1 MMKGGNSMK
10 QAIGYLRQS
19 TTKQQSLTA
28 QKQTIETLAKKYNIQ
43 HINFYSDK
51 QSGRT
56 NNRTGYQQVIERIQ
70 QRQCD
75 VLCCY
80 RLNRLHRNLKNAL
93 KLMKLCQ
100 KYHVHILSVHDGY
113 FDMDKAFDRLKL
125 NIFISLAELES
136 DNIGEQ
142 VKNGLKE
149 KARQGKLITT
159 HAPFGYTYRNGTF
172 TINQDEAP
180 TVKAIFHYYLQG
192 YGYKKIAQYL
202 EEDTNLINRKP
213 YQVRNIITNPNYC
226 GRVNNKYGTFDN
238 MFPSIISKAMYKNAQ
253 AIRVNKQVKRTPS
266 ANLLKQKIKCPYC
279 GSTLTNMTITKTNH
293 SLRYYVCPKNMNA
306 SRFICDF
313 KGINAENLEKQVLE
327 SCQKFFRNQ
336 QLYSKIKHAIEKQL
350 KKQRMHDTS
359 NTLTQEKLIENLA
372 QGKIDVETFREQSQ
386 SINLQNKPIQA
397 ISDIRIKASLQK
409 AIQKSFT
416 LNMLY
421 PFIDVIHITKNKE
434 LSGIY
439 LKDEPLNIVN
449 QAVQSSI
456 A

>member
-1 MMKGGNSMK
+1 MK

-19 TTKQQSLTA
+19 TTKQQSLAA
-28 QKQTIETLAKKYNIQ
+28 QKQTIKVLAEKHNIQ
-43 HINFYSDK
+43 HITFYSDK

-56 NNRTGYQQVIERIQ
+56 NKRNGYQQITELIQ
-70 QRQCD
+70 QGQCD

-100 KYHVHILSVHDGY
+100 TYHVHILSVHDGY

-142 VKNGLKE
+142 VKNGIKE

-159 HAPFGYTYRNGTF
+159 HAPFGYHYHNGTF
-172 TINQDEAP
+172 TIDTVKSP
-180 TVKAIFHYYLQG
+180 TVKAVFNYYLQG

-202 EEDTNLINRKP
+202 EADDKFINRKP
-213 YQVRNIITNPNYC
+213 YQVRNIILNSNYC
-226 GRVNNKYGTFDN
+226 GRVINQYGQYEN
-238 MFPSIISKAMYKNAQ
+238 MFPAIVSTTIYEEAQ
-253 AIRVNKQVKRTPS
+253 VTRTQKQVKRKPS
-266 ANLLKQKIKCPYC
+266 ENQLKQKIKCPYC
-279 GSTLTNMTITKTNH
+279 HSTLTNMTVRKTDH
-293 SLRYYVCPKNMNA
+293 SLRYYVCPQNMNNA
-306 SRFICDF
+306 RFVCEF

-359 NTLTQEKLIENLA
+359 NTLTHEKLIEKLA
-372 QGKIDVETFREQSQ
+372 QGTIDVETFREQSQ

-397 ISDIRIKASLQK
+397 ISDTQLQTSLQK
-409 AIQKSFT
+409 VIQKSFT

-421 PFIDVIHITKNKE
+421 PYIDEIRITKNKA
-434 LSGIY
+434 LVGIY
-439 LKDEPLNIVN
+439 FKNEPLNIVN
-449 QAVQSSI
+449 QTSQSSI

>member
-1 MMKGGNSMK
+1 MK
-10 QAIGYLRQS
+10 QAMGYLRQS

-28 QKQTIETLAKKYNIQ
+28 QKQTIQTLAKKHNIQ
-43 HINFYSDK
+43 HITFYSDK

-56 NNRTGYQQVIERIQ
+56 DNRTGYQQVTERIQ
-70 QRQCD
+70 QKQCD

-159 HAPFGYTYRNGTF
+159 HAPFGYTYHNGTF

-202 EEDTNLINRKP
+202 EEDTKLINRKP
-213 YQVRNIITNPNYC
+213 YQVRNIIMNPNYC

-238 MFPSIISKAMYKNAQ
+238 MFPPIISKAMYKKAQ
-253 AIRVNKQVKRTPS
+253 AIRVNKQVQRTPS
-266 ANLLKQKIKCPYC
+266 ANQLKQKIKCPCC
-279 GSTLTNMTITKTNH
+279 GATLTNMTIRKGTH
-293 SLRYYVCPKNMNA
+293 LLRYYVCPRNMNE
-306 SRFICDF
+306 SRFVCDF
-313 KGINAENLEKQVLE
+313 KGINAQELETSVLTT
-327 SCQKFFRNQ
+327 CQDFFQNQ
-336 QLYSKIKHAIEKQL
+336 QLYSKINQTIQKQL
-350 KKQRMHDTS
+350 KIQRDIETK
-359 NTLTQEKLIENLA
+359 NTLNHEQLIEKLA
-372 QGKIDVETFREQSQ
+372 KGKIDAQTFRDESQ
-386 SINLQNKPIQA
+386 LLHQQQYTPTSINAMNIQNAFQNV
-397 ISDIRIKASLQK
+397 
-409 AIQKSFT
+409 IQKSFT

-421 PFIDVIHITKNKE
+421 PYIDEIHITKNKE

-439 LKDEPLNIVN
+439 IKNEPLNIVN
-449 QAVQSSI
+449 QAVQSST

>member
-1 MMKGGNSMK
+1 MK

-19 TTKQQSLTA
+19 TTKQQSLAA
-28 QKQTIETLAKKYNIQ
+28 QKQTIKALAEKHNIQ
-43 HINFYSDK
+43 HITFYSDK

-56 NNRTGYQQVIERIQ
+56 DKRNGYQQITELIQ
-70 QRQCD
+70 QGQCD

-142 VKNGLKE
+142 VKNGIKE
-149 KARQGKLITT
+149 KAKQGKLITT
-159 HAPFGYTYRNGTF
+159 HAPFGYHYHNGTF
-172 TINQDEAP
+172 TIDTVKAP
-180 TVKAIFHYYLQG
+180 TVKAVFNYYLQG

-202 EEDTNLINRKP
+202 EADDKLINRKP
-213 YQVRNIITNPNYC
+213 YQVCNIILNPNYC
-226 GRVNNKYGTFDN
+226 GRVINQYGQYEN
-238 MFPSIISKAMYKNAQ
+238 MFPAIVSTTIYEEAQ
-253 AIRVNKQVKRTPS
+253 VTRTQKQVKRKPS
-266 ANLLKQKIKCPYC
+266 ENQLKQKIKCPYC
-279 GSTLTNMTITKTNH
+279 HSTLTNITIRKTDH
-293 SLRYYVCPKNMNA
+293 SLRYYVCPQNMNNA
-306 SRFICDF
+306 RFVCEF
-313 KGINAENLEKQVLE
+313 KGINAQELETSVLAT
-327 SCQKFFRNQ
+327 CQDFFQNQ
-336 QLYSKIKHAIEKQL
+336 QLYSKINHTIQQRL
-350 KKQRMHDTS
+350 KRQRMHDTS

-409 AIQKSFT
+409 VIQKSFT
-416 LNMLY
+416 LNMLNPY
-421 PFIDVIHITKNKE
+421 IDEIRITKNKA
-434 LSGIY
+434 LVGIY
-439 LKDEPLNIVN
+439 FKNEPLNIVN
-449 QAVQSSI
+449 QTSQSSI
-456 A
+456 V

>member
-1 MMKGGNSMK
+1 MEGGNRMK
-10 QAIGYLRQS
+10 QAMGYLRQS
-19 TTKQQSLTA
+19 TTKQQSLPA
-28 QKQTIETLAKKYNIQ
+28 QKQAIKTLAEKHNIQ
-43 HINFYSDK
+43 HITFYSDK

-56 NNRTGYQQVIERIQ
+56 DKRNGYQQITELIQ
-70 QRQCD
+70 QGQCD

-100 KYHVHILSVHDGY
+100 KYHVHILSIHDGY

-202 EEDTNLINRKP
+202 EEDTKLINRKP
-213 YQVRNIITNPNYC
+213 YQVRNIIMNPNYC

-253 AIRVNKQVKRTPS
+253 AIRVNKQVQRTPS

-279 GSTLTNMTITKTNH
+279 SSTLTNMTIRKTNH

-306 SRFICDF
+306 SRFACDF

-327 SCQKFFRNQ
+327 SCQKFFRDQ

-350 KKQRMHDTS
+350 KKQKMHDTS

-372 QGKIDVETFREQSQ
+372 QGTIDVETFREQSQ
-386 SINLQNKPIQA
+386 SINLQHKPIQA

-409 AIQKSFT
+409 VIQKSFT
-416 LNMLY
+416 LNMLHPY
-421 PFIDVIHITKNKE
+421 IDEIRITKNKT
-434 LSGIY
+434 LVGIY
-439 LKDEPLNIVN
+439 FKNEPLNIVN
-449 QAVQSSI
+449 QTSQSLNV
-456 A
+456 

>member
-1 MMKGGNSMK
+1 MEGGNSMK

-19 TTKQQSLTA
+19 TTKQQSLGA
-28 QKQTIETLAKKYNIQ
+28 QRQTIETLAKKYNIQ
-43 HINFYSDK
+43 HIIFYSDK

-56 NNRTGYQQVIERIQ
+56 DNRTGYQQVIERIQ
-70 QRQCD
+70 QRQCE

-100 KYHVHILSVHDGY
+100 KYHVHILSIHDGY

-149 KARQGKLITT
+149 KAKQGKLITT
-159 HAPFGYTYRNGTF
+159 HAPFGYHYQNGTF
-172 TINQDEAP
+172 IINNDESP
-180 TVKAIFHYYLQG
+180 TVKAVFNYYLQG

-202 EEDTNLINRKP
+202 ETDDKCINRKP
-213 YQVRNIITNPNYC
+213 YQVRAIITNPNYC
-226 GRVNNKYGTFDN
+226 GLVINQYGQYDN
-238 MFPSIISKAMYKNAQ
+238 MFPSIVSTSIYEQAQ

-279 GSTLTNMTITKTNH
+279 GSTLTNMAIRKTNH

-327 SCQKFFRNQ
+327 SCKKFFREQ

-409 AIQKSFT
+409 TIQKSFT
-416 LNMLY
+416 LNILY
-421 PFIDVIHITKNKE
+421 PYIDEIHITKNKE

-449 QAVQSSI
+449 QAV
-456 A
+456 

>member
-1 MMKGGNSMK
+1 MK

-19 TTKQQSLTA
+19 TLKQQSLAA
-28 QKQTIETLAKKYNIQ
+28 QKQTIKALAKKHSIKQ
-43 HINFYSDK
+43 ITFYSDK

-56 NNRTGYQQVIERIQ
+56 DKRNGYQQITELIQ
-70 QRQCD
+70 QGQCD

-100 KYHVHILSVHDGY
+100 KYHVHILSIHDGY

-149 KARQGKLITT
+149 KAKQCKLITT

-202 EEDTNLINRKP
+202 ETDDKYINRKP
-213 YQVRNIITNPNYC
+213 YQVRAIIMNPNYC
-226 GRVNNKYGTFDN
+226 GRVINQYGQYDN
-238 MFPSIISKAMYKNAQ
+238 MFPSIVSTNIYEQAQ
-253 AIRVNKQVKRTPS
+253 AIRSQKHTKRTPS
-266 ANLLKQKIKCPYC
+266 DNQLQKKIKCPYC
-279 GSTLTNMTITKTNH
+279 GSTLTNMTIRKKHHT
-293 SLRYYVCPKNMNA
+293 LRYYVCPQNMNA
-306 SRFICDF
+306 SRFVCAF
-313 KGINAENLEKQVLE
+313 KGINAQVLE
-327 SCQKFFRNQ
+327 TSVLATCQDFFQNQ
-336 QLYSKIKHAIEKQL
+336 QLYSKINHTIQQRLKRQRDIEAKH
-350 KKQRMHDTS
+350 
-359 NTLTQEKLIENLA
+359 TLTQEQLIDKLA
-372 QGKIDVETFREQSQ
+372 KGMIDAETFREQTQ
-386 SINLQNKPIQA
+386 SLRQQSKPISS
-397 ISDIRIKASLQK
+397 ISAYQ
-409 AIQKSFT
+409 IQRAFQNIIQQRFT
-416 LNMLY
+416 LNMLNPY
-421 PFIDVIHITKNKE
+421 IDVISITKNKT
-434 LSGIY
+434 LAGIY
-439 LKDEPLNIVN
+439 FKNEPLNIVN
-449 QAVQSSI
+449 QTTQSSI

>member
-1 MMKGGNSMK
+1 MK

-28 QKQTIETLAKKYNIQ
+28 QKQTIQTLAKKYNVQ
-43 HINFYSDK
+43 HITFYSDK

-56 NNRTGYQQVIERIQ
+56 DNRTGYQQVIESIQ

-149 KARQGKLITT
+149 KAIQGKLITT

-202 EEDTNLINRKP
+202 EEDTKLINRKP

-253 AIRVNKQVKRTPS
+253 AIRSQKHTKRTPS
-266 ANLLKQKIKCPYC
+266 DNQLQKKIKCPYC
-279 GSTLTNMTITKTNH
+279 GSTLTNMTIRKKHHT
-293 SLRYYVCPKNMNA
+293 LRYYVCPQNMNA
-306 SRFICDF
+306 SRFVCAF
-313 KGINAENLEKQVLE
+313 KGINAQVLE
-327 SCQKFFRNQ
+327 TSVLETCQDFFQNQ
-336 QLYSKIKHAIEKQL
+336 QLYSKINHTIQQRLKRQRDIEAKH
-350 KKQRMHDTS
+350 
-359 NTLTQEKLIENLA
+359 TLTQEQLIDKLA
-372 QGKIDVETFREQSQ
+372 KGMIDAETFRNQSQ
-386 SINLQNKPIQA
+386 SVLQKRKT
-397 ISDIRIKASLQK
+397 ISSISNTKLQTSLQK
-409 AIQKSFT
+409 VIQKSFT

-421 PFIDVIHITKNKE
+421 PYIDVIHITKNKE

-449 QAVQSSI
+449 QAVQSST

>member
-1 MMKGGNSMK
+1 MK

-43 HINFYSDK
+43 HITFYSDK

-56 NNRTGYQQVIERIQ
+56 DNRTGYQQVIERIQ

-100 KYHVHILSVHDGY
+100 KYHVHILSIHDGY

-142 VKNGLKE
+142 VKNGLRE
-149 KARQGKLITT
+149 KAKQGKLITT

-180 TVKAIFHYYLQG
+180 TVKAIFHYYLQD

-202 EEDTNLINRKP
+202 EKDDKCINRKP
-213 YQVRNIITNPNYC
+213 YQVRAIITNPNYC
-226 GRVNNKYGTFDN
+226 GRVINQYGQYDN
-238 MFPSIISKAMYKNAQ
+238 MFPSIISTNIYEQAQ
-253 AIRVNKQVKRTPS
+253 AIRSQKHTKRTPS
-266 ANLLKQKIKCPYC
+266 DNQLQKKIKCPYC
-279 GSTLTNMTITKTNH
+279 GSTLTNMTIRKKH
-293 SLRYYVCPKNMNA
+293 HMLRYYACPQNMNA
-306 SRFICDF
+306 SRFVCAF
-313 KGINAENLEKQVLE
+313 KGINAQVLE
-327 SCQKFFRNQ
+327 TSVLATCQDFFQNQ
-336 QLYSKIKHAIEKQL
+336 QLYSKINHTIQQRL
-350 KKQRMHDTS
+350 KKQRDIEGKH
-359 NTLTQEKLIENLA
+359 TLTQEQLIDKLA
-372 QGKIDVETFREQSQ
+372 KGMIDAETFRNQSQ
-386 SINLQNKPIQA
+386 SVLQKRKNISS
-397 ISDIRIKASLQK
+397 ISDTQLQTSLQK
-409 AIQKSFT
+409 VIQKSFT

-439 LKDEPLNIVN
+439 LKNEPLNIVN
-449 QAVQSSI
+449 QAVQSST

>member
-1 MMKGGNSMK
+1 MEGGNSMK

-28 QKQTIETLAKKYNIQ
+28 QKQTIEALAKKYNIQ
-43 HINFYSDK
+43 HIIFYSDK

-56 NNRTGYQQVIERIQ
+56 DNRTGYQQVIERIQ
-70 QRQCD
+70 QRQCE

-100 KYHVHILSVHDGY
+100 KYHVHILSIHDGY

-149 KARQGKLITT
+149 KAKQGKLITT
-159 HAPFGYTYRNGTF
+159 HASFGYHYQNGTF
-172 TINQDEAP
+172 IINNDESPA
-180 TVKAIFHYYLQG
+180 VKAVFNYYLQG

-202 EEDTNLINRKP
+202 ETDDKCINRKP
-213 YQVRNIITNPNYC
+213 YQVRAIITNPNYC
-226 GRVNNKYGTFDN
+226 GRVINQYGQYDN
-238 MFPSIISKAMYKNAQ
+238 MFPSIVSTSIYEQAQ

-279 GSTLTNMTITKTNH
+279 GSTLTNMAIRKTNH

-327 SCQKFFRNQ
+327 SCKKFFRDQ

-386 SINLQNKPIQA
+386 SINLQNKPIQV

-409 AIQKSFT
+409 TIQKSFT

-421 PFIDVIHITKNKE
+421 PYIDEIHITKNKE

-449 QAVQSSI
+449 QAV
-456 A
+456 

>member
-1 MMKGGNSMK
+1 MK

-19 TTKQQSLTA
+19 TTKQQSLGA
-28 QKQTIETLAKKYNIQ
+28 QRQTIETLAKKYNIQ
-43 HINFYSDK
+43 HITFYSDK

-56 NNRTGYQQVIERIQ
+56 DNRTGYQQVIESIQ

-100 KYHVHILSVHDGY
+100 KYHVHILSIHDGY

-202 EEDTNLINRKP
+202 EEDTKLINRKP

-253 AIRVNKQVKRTPS
+253 AIRVNKQVQRTPS

-279 GSTLTNMTITKTNH
+279 SSTLTNMTIRKTNH

-327 SCQKFFRNQ
+327 SCQKFFRDQ

-350 KKQRMHDTS
+350 KKQKMHDTN
-359 NTLTQEKLIENLA
+359 NTLTHEKLIEKLA
-372 QGKIDVETFREQSQ
+372 QGTIDVETFREQSQ

>member
-1 MMKGGNSMK
+1 MVK
-10 QAIGYLRQS
+10 AIGYLRQS
-19 TTKQQSLTA
+19 TIKQQSLGA

-43 HINFYSDK
+43 HITFYSDK
-51 QSGRT
+51 QLGRT
-56 NNRTGYQQVIERIQ
+56 DNRTGYQQVIERIQ

-142 VKNGLKE
+142 AKNGLKE

-159 HAPFGYTYRNGTF
+159 HAPFGYTYRNDTF

-202 EEDTNLINRKP
+202 EEDTKLINRKP

-226 GRVNNKYGTFDN
+226 GRVINQYGQYNNMVPPIVST
-238 MFPSIISKAMYKNAQ
+238 IIYEHAQ
-253 AIRVNKQVKRTPS
+253 AIRIKKQLHCLPS
-266 ANLLKQKIKCPYC
+266 ENQLKQKIKCPCC
-279 GSTLTNMTITKTNH
+279 GSTLTNMTIRKTNH

-327 SCQKFFRNQ
+327 SCQKFFRDQ

-350 KKQRMHDTS
+350 KKQKMHNTN
-359 NTLTQEKLIENLA
+359 NTLTHEKLIEKLA
-372 QGKIDVETFREQSQ
+372 QGTIDVETFREQSQ
-386 SINLQNKPIQA
+386 SISLQHKPIQA
-397 ISDIRIKASLQK
+397 INDIRIKASLQK
-409 AIQKSFT
+409 VIQKSFT

>member
-1 MMKGGNSMK
+1 MK

-43 HINFYSDK
+43 HITFYSDK

-56 NNRTGYQQVIERIQ
+56 DNRTGYQQVIERIQ

-100 KYHVHILSVHDGY
+100 KYHVHILSIHDGY

-142 VKNGLKE
+142 VKNGLRE
-149 KARQGKLITT
+149 KAKQGKLITT

-180 TVKAIFHYYLQG
+180 TVKAIFHYYLQD

-202 EEDTNLINRKP
+202 EKDDKCINRKP
-213 YQVRNIITNPNYC
+213 YQVRAIITNPNYC
-226 GRVNNKYGTFDN
+226 GRVINQYGQYDN
-238 MFPSIISKAMYKNAQ
+238 MFPSIVSTNIYEQAQ
-253 AIRVNKQVKRTPS
+253 AIRSQKHTKRTPS
-266 ANLLKQKIKCPYC
+266 DNQLQKKIKCPYC
-279 GSTLTNMTITKTNH
+279 GSTLTNMTIRKKH
-293 SLRYYVCPKNMNA
+293 HILRYYTCPQNMNA
-306 SRFICDF
+306 SRFVCAF
-313 KGINAENLEKQVLE
+313 KGINAQVLE
-327 SCQKFFRNQ
+327 TSVLATCQDFFQNQ
-336 QLYSKIKHAIEKQL
+336 QLYSKINHTIQQRLKRQRDIEAKY
-350 KKQRMHDTS
+350 
-359 NTLTQEKLIENLA
+359 TLTQEQLIDKLA
-372 QGKIDVETFREQSQ
+372 KGMIDAETFRNQSQ
-386 SINLQNKPIQA
+386 SVLQKRKTISS
-397 ISDIRIKASLQK
+397 ISDTQLQTSLQK
-409 AIQKSFT
+409 VIQKSFT

-421 PFIDVIHITKNKE
+421 SFIDVIHITKNKE

-449 QAVQSSI
+449 QAVQSST

>member
-1 MMKGGNSMK
+1 MK

-43 HINFYSDK
+43 HIIFYSDK

-56 NNRTGYQQVIERIQ
+56 DNRTGYQQVIERIQ
-70 QRQCD
+70 QRQCE

-100 KYHVHILSVHDGY
+100 KYHVHILSIHDGY

-149 KARQGKLITT
+149 KAKQGKLITT
-159 HAPFGYTYRNGTF
+159 HAPFGYHYQNGTF
-172 TINQDEAP
+172 IINNDESL
-180 TVKAIFHYYLQG
+180 TVKAVFNYYLQG

-202 EEDTNLINRKP
+202 ETDDKCINCKP
-213 YQVRNIITNPNYC
+213 YQVRAIITNPNYC
-226 GRVNNKYGTFDN
+226 GRVINQYGQYDN
-238 MFPSIISKAMYKNAQ
+238 MFPSIVSTSIYEQAQ

-279 GSTLTNMTITKTNH
+279 GSTLTNMAIRKTNH
-293 SLRYYVCPKNMNA
+293 SLRYYVCPKNMNT

-327 SCQKFFRNQ
+327 SCKKFFRDQ

-359 NTLTQEKLIENLA
+359 NTLTQKKLIENLA

-409 AIQKSFT
+409 TIQKSFT

-421 PFIDVIHITKNKE
+421 PYIDEIHITKNKE

-449 QAVQSSI
+449 QAV
-456 A
+456 

>member
-1 MMKGGNSMK
+1 MK

-19 TTKQQSLTA
+19 TTKQQSLAA
-28 QKQTIETLAKKYNIQ
+28 QKQTIKALAEKHNIQ
-43 HINFYSDK
+43 HITFYSDK

-56 NNRTGYQQVIERIQ
+56 DKRNGYQQITELIQ
-70 QRQCD
+70 QGQCD

-100 KYHVHILSVHDGY
+100 TYHVHILSVHDGY

-142 VKNGLKE
+142 VKNGIKE

-159 HAPFGYTYRNGTF
+159 HAPFGYHYHNGTF
-172 TINQDEAP
+172 TIDTVKSP
-180 TVKAIFHYYLQG
+180 TVKAVFNYYLQG

-202 EEDTNLINRKP
+202 EADDKFINRKP
-213 YQVRNIITNPNYC
+213 YQVRNIILNPNYC
-226 GRVNNKYGTFDN
+226 GRVINQYGQYEN
-238 MFPSIISKAMYKNAQ
+238 MFPAIVSTTIYEEAQ
-253 AIRVNKQVKRTPS
+253 VTRTQKQVKRKPS
-266 ANLLKQKIKCPYC
+266 ENQLKQKIKCPYC
-279 GSTLTNMTITKTNH
+279 HSTLTNMTVRKPNH
-293 SLRYYVCPKNMNA
+293 SLRYYVCPKNMNNA
-306 SRFICDF
+306 RFVCEF
-313 KGINAENLEKQVLE
+313 KGINAQELETSVLAT
-327 SCQKFFRNQ
+327 CQDFFQNQ
-336 QLYSKIKHAIEKQL
+336 QLYSKINHTIQQRL
-350 KKQRMHDTS
+350 KRQRMHDTS

-409 AIQKSFT
+409 VIQKSFT
-416 LNMLY
+416 LNMLNPY
-421 PFIDVIHITKNKE
+421 IDEIRITKNKA
-434 LSGIY
+434 LVGIY
-439 LKDEPLNIVN
+439 FKNEPLNIVN
-449 QAVQSSI
+449 QTSQSSI
-456 A
+456 V

>member
-1 MMKGGNSMK
+1 MK

-19 TTKQQSLTA
+19 TTKQQSLAA
-28 QKQTIETLAKKYNIQ
+28 QKQTIKVLAEKHNIQ
-43 HINFYSDK
+43 HITFYSDK

-56 NNRTGYQQVIERIQ
+56 DKRNGYQQITELIQ
-70 QRQCD
+70 QGQCD

-142 VKNGLKE
+142 VKNGIKE
-149 KARQGKLITT
+149 KAKQGKLITT
-159 HAPFGYTYRNGTF
+159 HAPFGYHYHNGTF
-172 TINQDEAP
+172 TIDTVKSP
-180 TVKAIFHYYLQG
+180 TVKAVFNYYLQG

-202 EEDTNLINRKP
+202 EADDKFINRKP
-213 YQVRNIITNPNYC
+213 YQVRNIILNPNYC
-226 GRVNNKYGTFDN
+226 GRVINQYGQYEN
-238 MFPSIISKAMYKNAQ
+238 MFPAIVSTTIYEEAQ
-253 AIRVNKQVKRTPS
+253 VTRTQKQVKRKPS
-266 ANLLKQKIKCPYC
+266 ENQLKQKIKCPYC
-279 GSTLTNMTITKTNH
+279 HSTLTNMTVRKTDH
-293 SLRYYVCPKNMNA
+293 SLRYYVCPQNMNNA
-306 SRFICDF
+306 RFVCEF

-336 QLYSKIKHAIEKQL
+336 QLYSKIKHAIEKHL

-359 NTLTQEKLIENLA
+359 NTLTHEKLIEKLA
-372 QGKIDVETFREQSQ
+372 QGTIDVETFREQSQ

-397 ISDIRIKASLQK
+397 ISDTQLQTSLQK
-409 AIQKSFT
+409 VIQKSFT

-421 PFIDVIHITKNKE
+421 PYIDEIRITKNKA
-434 LSGIY
+434 LVGIY
-439 LKDEPLNIVN
+439 FKNEPLNIVN
-449 QAVQSSI
+449 QTSQSSI